1 MFSVLLGGHVLRL
14 HGRLHA
20 LPSQLAWKALAL
32 VSSWTSLLLHSLEQR
47 LSLRLNILHHDSF
60 ASGAGGA
67 VCVSP
72 FVLHFYGN
80 VRVLKPIALSALCR
94 VQGHWLRQNPKF
106 FPLASDL
113 LVPSSVPCSP
123 LCVLIDL
130 TVMPCGARKEPN
142 LWDAVL
148 PLKESLLKKIVLWKS
163 ILIIS
168 FLGGGRWPEGSFLI
182 WRSSFP
188 HPATLNKSFNFV
200 CTPVVSL

>member
-130 TVMPCGARKEPN
+130 MQSCPVVRGRNPTCGMQFCHWKKVCWRKSYYEKAF
-142 LWDAVL
+142 W
-148 PLKESLLKKIVLWKS
+148 
-163 ILIIS
+163 S
-168 FLGGGRWPEGSFLI
+168 FHFWVGGGDLREAF
-182 WRSSFP
+182 
-188 HPATLNKSFNFV
+188 
-200 CTPVVSL
+200 